1 MRHINDNLDTF
12 NAKIN
17 SDLKKKAV
25 RSGGITMATHILD
38 YAIQVGS
45 TAVIARILTPSDY
58 GLVAISLAATGFFF
72 VFKTLGLSDATVQRE
87 TITHKQISNLFWINV
102 ATGCIFALLLIMIS
116 PLIAKIYK
124 DHRLISVINLSS
136 LSFVFSG
143 LYTQHQ
149 ALLKRSMRFS
159 ALAINEII
167 GMSVSVII
175 AILLALAG
183 AGYWVLVLRPLILSI
198 SVMTGCWVLCKWRPG
213 IPGRNSG
220 VLPMLKFG
228 INTIGYYMVEYIA
241 KNTDKALIGWKVG
254 QAALGFYS
262 RAFQL
267 FLAPVSQLTLP
278 LTGVAVATLSKLQN
292 EPAKY
297 HSYFLNATHTLALV
311 GFPFSMFL
319 VANSQ
324 PLIFLLLGK
333 KWAPAA
339 EIFSILGLSGGVQL
353 ITSTR
358 AWLFVSLGRTDRWFQ
373 TGVAASVVMALCILI
388 GIQFGVKGV
397 AIAYTTYVFLSLVP
411 SLWYAGA
418 PIGLKFKKVVS
429 VLWKPFIAASTSAL
443 LNKMLLLQINSLPN
457 ISKIAISSVVY
468 VILYS
473 ITLFLLYRS
482 FKPFI
487 ELYTLFNLLVPSRSS
502 NNSFT
507 SPHSQTTSK
516 QTQDHM

>member
-1 MRHINDNLDTF
+1 MQHIDDNLDTF
-12 NAKIN
+12 TTKIN

-25 RSGGITMATHILD
+25 RGGGITMATHILD

-45 TAVIARILTPSDY
+45 TAVIARILSPSDY

-72 VFKTLGLSDATVQRE
+72 VFKTLGLSDATVQRD

-102 ATGCIFALLLIMIS
+102 VTGCFFALLLIVVS
-116 PLIAKIYK
+116 PFIAKIYK
-124 DHRLISVINLSS
+124 DYRLISVINLSS
-136 LSFVFSG
+136 LTFVFSG

-167 GMSVSVII
+167 GMSVSVFC

-183 AGYWVLVLRPLILSI
+183 TGYWVLVLRPLILSV
-198 SVMTGCWVLCKWRPG
+198 SVMTGCWILCKWRPG
-213 IPGRNSG
+213 FPGRNSG
-220 VLPMLKFG
+220 VVPMLKFG

-241 KNTDKALIGWKVG
+241 KNTDKALIGWKEG
-254 QAALGFYS
+254 QTALGFYS

-267 FLAPVSQLTLP
+267 FLAPVSQLTIP

-297 HSYFLNATHTLALV
+297 HSYFLNATHTLALL

-333 KWAPAA
+333 KWAAAA
-339 EIFSILGLSGGVQL
+339 EIFTILGLSGGVQL
-353 ITSTR
+353 ITATR

-373 TGVAASVVMALCILI
+373 TGVVGSLLMAICILI

-397 AIAYTTYVFLSLVP
+397 ATAYTTYVFLSVVP

-418 PIGLKFKKVVS
+418 PIGLKFQKVLS

-443 LNKMLLLQINSLPN
+443 LNKLVLLSIDSLPN
-457 ISKIAISSVVY
+457 ISKIVISSVVY

-473 ITLFLLYRS
+473 LTLLLLYRS
-482 FKPFI
+482 FKPFKD
-487 ELYTLFNLLVPSRSS
+487 LYTLFNLLVPSR
-502 NNSFT
+502 NNRRPLT
-507 SPHSQTTSK
+507 PPHSQTTSR
-516 QTQDHM
+516 QPQGHL

>member
-1 MRHINDNLDTF
+1 MQHIDDNLDTF
-12 NAKIN
+12 TTKSN

-25 RSGGITMATHILD
+25 RGGGITMATHLLD

-45 TAVIARILTPSDY
+45 TAVIARILSPSDY

-72 VFKTLGLSDATVQRE
+72 VFKTLGLSDATVQRD

-102 ATGCIFALLLIMIS
+102 ATGCFFAIFLMLIS
-116 PLIAKIYK
+116 PFVARIYK
-124 DHRLISVINLSS
+124 DQRLISVINLSS
-136 LSFVFSG
+136 LTFVFSG

-159 ALAINEII
+159 AIAINEII

-183 AGYWVLVLRPLILSI
+183 TGYWVLVLRPLILSV
-198 SVMTGCWVLCKWRPG
+198 SVMTGCWILCKWRPG
-213 IPGRNSG
+213 FPGRNSG
-220 VLPMLKFG
+220 VVPMLKFG

-241 KNTDKALIGWKVG
+241 KNSDKALIGWKDG
-254 QAALGFYS
+254 QTALGFYS

-267 FLAPVSQLTLP
+267 FLAPVTQLTLP

-292 EPAKY
+292 EQAKY
-297 HSYFLNATHTLALV
+297 HSYFLNATHTLALL

-339 EIFSILGLSGGVQL
+339 EIFTILGLSGGIQL

-373 TGVAASVVMALCILI
+373 TGVVGSILMSICILI

-397 AIAYTTYVFLSLVP
+397 ATAYTTYVFLSVVP

-418 PIGLKFKKVVS
+418 PIGLKFQKVLS
-429 VLWKPFIAASTSAL
+429 VVWKPFIAASTSAL
-443 LNKMLLLQINSLPN
+443 LNYILLQFIDSLPN
-457 ISKIAISSVVY
+457 FIKIAITSVAY
-468 VILYS
+468 LLLYS
-473 ITLFLLYRS
+473 LTLLLLYHS
-482 FKPFI
+482 LKPFKD
-487 ELYTLFNLLVPSRSS
+487 LYALFNLLVPSKSS
-502 NNSFT
+502 NKSFT
-507 SPHSQTTSK
+507 PPHSQPASK
-516 QTQDHM
+516 QAQEHL